1 MQITRTR
8 PALHQRHSAR
18 DLGSSSQ
25 PEILVLPG
33 QLVAILQFASA
44 VRSGKIDGQ
53 QLLAAQ
59 EESEKPLEIVP
70 IEIAPLSPQQPDVPQ
85 TLDDGRN

>member
-1 MQITRTR
+1 MTR
-8 PALHQRHSAR
+8 PAFDQRHSAR

-33 QLVAILQFASA
+33 QLGAILQFASA

-70 IEIAPLSPQQPDVPQ
+70 IEIAPLSPQHPDVPQ
-85 TLDDGRN
+85 TLDDARN